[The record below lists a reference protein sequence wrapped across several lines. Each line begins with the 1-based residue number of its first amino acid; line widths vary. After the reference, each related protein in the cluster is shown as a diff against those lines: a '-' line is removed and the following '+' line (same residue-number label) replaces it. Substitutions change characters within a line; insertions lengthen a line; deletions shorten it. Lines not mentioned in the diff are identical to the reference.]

1 MPARRRRWVVAR
13 WVATAL
19 VLGGLAVAAARNI
32 DELRDV
38 DLDIQLWW
46 LLAAIPFMVAASVVL
61 PLAWQ
66 RTIVA
71 LGGEL
76 AAPRAV
82 QIWWVSQAA
91 RLVVTMVGAAI
102 GRIGLATREGV
113 RLEVAAGAQVVE
125 MVLLVGWSTLL
136 GSLPGSG
143 VAATGPV
150 RLVAFAAAA
159 AGLLAIPWCAA
170 AGLAFVRRFR
180 RFRPDTH
187 GGAGPESA
195 AHPPAV
201 DRRSLVGAE
210 AAYGL
215 NALLRSGAF
224 VLLAA
229 GLLPIGGDDVMLL
242 VAAWNLSAVA
252 GFVGITP
259 AGIGVR
265 EAVMVALLSDRL
277 GLGGAATLAA
287 AWRAWELLFEFASVA
302 VVSVLGRRRG
312 RLESSTSR
320 PQSSTT

>member
-1 MPARRRRWVVAR
+1 MPGRGRRWVVAR

-19 VLGGLAVAAARNI
+19 VLGGLVVAAARNI

-71 LGGEL
+71 LGGQL

-125 MVLLVGWSTLL
+125 MVLLVGWSALL
-136 GSLPGSG
+136 GAAPGSG
-143 VAATGPV
+143 VPV
-150 RLVAFAAAA
+150 TSSVRIVVFAGAA
-159 AGLLAIPWCAA
+159 AGLIAIPWCAPG
-170 AGLAFVRRFR
+170 GLVFVRRFR
-180 RFRPDTH
+180 RFRPDADAGSA
-187 GGAGPESA
+187 GGTPS
-195 AHPPAV
+195 V
-201 DRRSLVGAE
+201 DRRRLVGAE
-210 AAYGL
+210 VAYGL

-229 GLLPIGGDDVMLL
+229 GLLPIGGDDVALL

-265 EAVMVALLSDRL
+265 EAVIVALLSDRL
-277 GLGGAATLAA
+277 GLGGAAALAA
-287 AWRAWELLFEFASVA
+287 AWRGWELVFEMASVA
-302 VVSVLGRRRG
+302 VVTVLGRRRG
-312 RLESSTSR
+312 RLEASTSQ

>member
-1 MPARRRRWVVAR
+1 
-13 WVATAL
+13 
-19 VLGGLAVAAARNI
+19 VAAARNI

-46 LLAAIPFMVAASVVL
+46 LLATMPFMVAASVVL

-71 LGGEL
+71 LGGQL
-76 AAPRAV
+76 TAPRAV
-82 QIWWVSQAA
+82 HIWWVSQAA

-113 RLEVAAGAQVVE
+113 RVEVAAGAQVVE
-125 MVLLVGWSTLL
+125 MVLLVGWSALL
-136 GSLPGSG
+136 GALPASG
-143 VAATGPV
+143 VPV
-150 RLVAFAAAA
+150 TSSLRLVVFAAAVV
-159 AGLLAIPWCAA
+159 GLIAIPWCAT

-180 RFRPDTH
+180 RFRPD
-187 GGAGPESA
+187 AGVDTDAGSA
-195 AHPPAV
+195 ADPPAV
-201 DRRSLVGAE
+201 DRRRLVGAE

-229 GLLPIGGDDVMLL
+229 GLLAVRADHVLLL

-265 EAVMVALLSDRL
+265 EGVMVALLSDRL
-277 GLGGAATLAA
+277 GLGGAAALAA
-287 AWRAWELLFEFASVA
+287 AWRVWELLFEFASVA
-302 VVSVLGRRRG
+302 VVSVLGRRRS
-312 RLESSTSR
+312 RPSSPTTS